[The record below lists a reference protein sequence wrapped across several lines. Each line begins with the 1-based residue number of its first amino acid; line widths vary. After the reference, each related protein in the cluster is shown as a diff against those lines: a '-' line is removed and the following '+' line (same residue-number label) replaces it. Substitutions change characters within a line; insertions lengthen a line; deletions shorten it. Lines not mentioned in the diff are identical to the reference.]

1 MASSD
6 DLVEQWFT
14 QTLQSYPQLTT
25 GFLASE
31 KDRFRNPV
39 GHALRN
45 GMAVLVAEILGEM
58 KRDKVAAAL
67 DAIVRIRAVQDFMPS
82 EAVGFVF
89 LARAVLLGSNLPR
102 PAMIEA
108 RIDQLALMAFDQ
120 YMKCREQIAEVRA
133 NETRRRTQIRPAL
146 RHR

>member
-1 MASSD
+1 MVSSD
-6 DLVEQWFT
+6 DLVDQWFA
-14 QTLQSYPQLTT
+14 QTIESYPQLTA

-45 GMAVLVAEILGEM
+45 GLAVLVEEILGEM
-58 KRDKVAAAL
+58 KRDRIAAAL
-67 DAIVRIRAVQDFMPS
+67 DEIVRIRAVQDFKPS

-89 LARAVLLGSNLPR
+89 LARAVLLGSNPPR
-102 PAMIEA
+102 PAMVEA
-108 RIDQLALMAFDQ
+108 RIDQLALMAFNQ
-120 YMKCREQIAEVRA
+120 YMKCREQVAEVRA
-133 NETRRRTQIRPAL
+133 NETRRRMQVRPAL

>member
-1 MASSD
+1 M
-6 DLVEQWFT
+6 EHWFA
-14 QTLQSYPQLTT
+14 QTLESYPHLASR
-25 GFLASE
+25 FLASE

-39 GHALRN
+39 GHALRS
-45 GMAVLVAEILGEM
+45 GMAILLQELLGDM
-58 KRDKVAAAL
+58 NAANIAPAL
-67 DAIVRIRAVQDFMPS
+67 DMIVRMRVVQDFTPS

-89 LARAVLLGSNLPR
+89 LVRSILLGSNPPR

-133 NETRRRTQIRPAL
+133 GEAGRRMRVRPAL
-146 RHR
+146 VRK